1 MIWRAAATASSLVLL
16 TLSFRAE
23 AQRPADIVHFT
34 GSVTSWKGDT
44 AQVVLNAAIQ
54 EGWHIY
60 AISQQPGGPFATT
73 LKVAESQPYVLA
85 GPVSEGKPERK
96 HDDTFQM
103 DVVIFEKTARFQVP
117 IRKIVKTSESSV
129 PVDVRFQT
137 CNESMCL
144 PPTTVH
150 IIAKQ

>member
-1 MIWRAAATASSLVLL
+1 LLLVQDIHQAQTVYHLRLRKRRDHNILKLKLEVFSMIWRAAATASSLVLL

-60 AISQQPGGPFATT
+60 AIAQ
-73 LKVAESQPYVLA
+73 
-85 GPVSEGKPERK
+85 
-96 HDDTFQM
+96 
-103 DVVIFEKTARFQVP
+103 
-117 IRKIVKTSESSV
+117 
-129 PVDVRFQT
+129 
-137 CNESMCL
+137 
-144 PPTTVH
+144 
-150 IIAKQ
+150 